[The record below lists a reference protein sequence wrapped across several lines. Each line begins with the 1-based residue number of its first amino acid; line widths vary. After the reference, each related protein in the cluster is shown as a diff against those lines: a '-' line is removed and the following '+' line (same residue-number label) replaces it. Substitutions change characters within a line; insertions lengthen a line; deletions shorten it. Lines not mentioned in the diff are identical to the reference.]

1 VALAAILLTSA
12 CSYATEEPGLFPL
25 RQPPSAVAPAPTKLP
40 PERTNPSLPVAAEA
54 EWTTGDDVRASLR
67 FAIHSVRRMPGATV
81 LDWSVT
87 PISAPGFRY
96 GDDLPFVDLGLTHSG
111 EGDVNVL
118 LLDSMAGKAYRPL
131 SHRSER
137 QFNRCLCTPLWAI
150 QQGLRIGETRLLQT
164 AFPALPDALTQID
177 VDLVNL
183 APFSHIAVTPVGE
196 VPTALGPTDLGRAW
210 DGRPVTSAERV
221 YRDPG
226 RVQGVQS
233 IQIDR
238 VITGPARTTVEWTLI
253 SLTEH
258 WDLGWRAPVS
268 STVSDQTEVV
278 DANVTSGPQ
287 IRPHGATTPP
297 AKVSWMTAHINGRD
311 AYECL
316 CSTLGL
322 WAGGLRHDG
331 GAASVAGNYPALPP
345 GTRSIDVL
353 LPGVGTLS
361 DIPVTAA
368 ADATSKVGP
377 PVARRLETWIYDDE
391 NPPRDWTTADWPT
404 PLPDPAQLS
413 EYRASV
419 EQIGAL
425 PDR

>member
-1 VALAAILLTSA
+1 
-12 CSYATEEPGLFPL
+12 
-25 RQPPSAVAPAPTKLP
+25 
-40 PERTNPSLPVAAEA
+40 
-54 EWTTGDDVRASLR
+54 
-67 FAIHSVRRMPGATV
+67 
-81 LDWSVT
+81 VT
-87 PISAPGFRY
+87 PISAPGFQF
-96 GDDLPFVDLGLTHSG
+96 GDHLPYVDLGLTHAG
-111 EGDVNVL
+111 EGDVNLL
-118 LLDSMAGKAYRPL
+118 LLDSVAGKAYRPL

-150 QQGLRIGETRLLQT
+150 QQNLRVGETRLLQT
-164 AFPALPDALTQID
+164 AFPALPNALSQVD

-183 APFSHIAVTPVGE
+183 APFSHIPVTPVGM
-196 VPTALGPTDLGRAW
+196 VPTAQRSSDFGQPTSP
-210 DGRPVTSAERV
+210 PVTAAEQV

-226 RVQGVQS
+226 GDKRVQS

-238 VITGPARTTVEWTLI
+238 VISAPGRTTVEWTLH

-258 WDLGWRAPVS
+258 WDLAWKPPVS
-268 STVSDQTEVV
+268 STIADQTEVV
-278 DANVTSGPQ
+278 DANVTSGPL
-287 IRPHGATTPP
+287 IRPHGATSPP
-297 AKVSWMTAHINGRD
+297 IKVSWITARLNGRD

-345 GTRSIDVL
+345 GTRSVDVL

-368 ADATSKVGP
+368 PDATVRLGP
-377 PVARRLETWIYDDE
+377 PVARRVETWTYNDQ
-391 NPPRDWTTADWPT
+391 NPPRDWTTAEWPT
-404 PLPDPAQLS
+404 PLPDPGQLG
-413 EYRASV
+413 EYRAAV

-425 PDR
+425 PAR